1 VYATAIPNVDIKFPL
16 HISSSPSPS
25 LFSPLHTQKKK
36 NQKQKLPK
44 SGKANYEIVFLFSS
58 LFTFKNTINKTI

>member
-25 LFSPLHTQKKK
+25 LFSPHHTKKK
-36 NQKQKLPK
+36 KKPKTKITEVRKGKL
-44 SGKANYEIVFLFSS
+44 
-58 LFTFKNTINKTI
+58 